1 VSLVDLGEKARAHE
15 ATGRIFRLNRPGM
28 TAHLSQ
34 AWGKEKSEGV
44 SAVVHAVWVGG
55 LHFGGHVGGW
65 TIDLS
70 DGGVTLALAALGGD
84 RGWVRDDCGD
94 FLDQEICGQT
104 DQSI

>member
-1 VSLVDLGEKARAHE
+1 MIGLFARATRGRRRPSLHARRRDQSPHQE
-15 ATGRIFRLNRPGM
+15 AR
-28 TAHLSQ
+28 A
-34 AWGKEKSEGV
+34 SEGV
-44 SAVVHAVWVGG
+44 SAVVHAVWVGR

-70 DGGVTLALAALGGD
+70 DGGITLALAALGGY